1 MVVAARHLRPPRL
14 RARAWVLIAVLLAAA
29 ALGGWLLL
37 RDSSVVRVDQV
48 TVIGVTG
55 TEAPAVRRALEQS
68 AREMTTLHVDTDR
81 LRKAVAMYPQVK
93 DLRVDAHLLH
103 RLDIRVVER
112 QPVAA
117 LTVDGR
123 RTPVAA
129 DGTLLQGRISSSDLP
144 VVKVPALPA
153 GGRVDGGQTARAL
166 VVIAAAPAAL
176 RRHIA
181 RVQMGP
187 QGLEALVERGPR
199 ILLGDGSRP
208 RAKWVAAARVLG
220 DRDAAGATYI
230 DVRLPERPVAGGLPT
245 ASAVDAGQPSTSTG
259 A

>member
-1 MVVAARHLRPPRL
+1 MVAAARHLRPPRL
-14 RARAWVLIAVLLAAA
+14 RARAWILLAVLLAATA
-29 ALGGWLLL
+29 FGGWLWL
-37 RDSSVVRVDQV
+37 RDSSFVRVEQV
-48 TVIGVTG
+48 TVSGATG
-55 TEAPAVRRALEQS
+55 AEGPDVRRALDQA
-68 AREMTTLHVDTDR
+68 AREMTTLHVDVGR

-93 DLRVDAHLLH
+93 DVRADPDLLH
-103 RLDIRVVER
+103 RLDIRVIER
-112 QPVAA
+112 PPVAA
-117 LTVDGR
+117 LTVDGQ

-129 DGTLLQGRISSSDLP
+129 DGTLLRGRISSTGLP

-166 VVIAAAPAAL
+166 DAIAAAPAAL

-181 RVQMGP
+181 RIQVGP
-187 QGLEALVERGPR
+187 EGLEAVVERGPR

-208 RAKWVAAARVLG
+208 RAKWVAAARVLN

-245 ASAVDAGQPSTSTG
+245 TAVAATGQPSTSTG

>member
-1 MVVAARHLRPPRL
+1 MVAAARHLRPPRL
-14 RARAWVLIAVLLAAA
+14 RARAWVLLALLLAAA
-29 ALGGWLLL
+29 AFGAWLWV
-37 RDSSVVRVDQV
+37 RDSSLVRVEQV
-48 TVIGVTG
+48 TVSGATG
-55 TEAPAVRRALEQS
+55 AEAPEVRQALDQA
-68 AREMTTLHVDTDR
+68 AREMTTLHVDTGR

-93 DLRVDAHLLH
+93 DLRAEADLLH
-103 RLDIRVVER
+103 RLNIEVIER
-112 QPVAA
+112 PPVAA
-117 LTVDGR
+117 LSVDGK

-129 DGTLLQGRISSSDLP
+129 DGMLLQGRLSPAGLP

-153 GGRVDGGQTARAL
+153 GGRVTGGQTFRAL
-166 VVIAAAPAAL
+166 DAIAAAPAAL

-181 RVQMGP
+181 RVQIGRT
-187 QGLEALVERGPR
+187 GIEAVVERGPR

-208 RAKWVAAARVLG
+208 RAKWIAAARVLG

-245 ASAVDAGQPSTSTG
+245 SATADPAQASTSTG